1 MSDEIGNV
9 DNSSRLTSGLKAGGI
24 IIGIILLFTVFRP
37 FAIVGPGER
46 GIVTHFGKVQQEVL
60 GEGIHFRVPIYE
72 KISIMDCRV
81 QKEEV
86 DAAAVS
92 KDLQT
97 VTSKVALNFHVS
109 PNSSAR
115 LFQQVGFEFADRII
129 APIMQEAIKSAT
141 AKYTAE
147 ELVSKREAVAVGIR
161 DSIARRLLPYGIVV
175 DELNMTNFDFS
186 REFNAAIEQKQVAE
200 QNALKARRDLERI
213 KIEAEQQIAT
223 ANAEAQAFKLKS
235 QQLTPMMVE
244 MEKIKKWDGHYPTTM
259 VTSDKGAVP
268 IISVDK

>member
-1 MSDEIGNV
+1 MSDDLATINTP
-9 DNSSRLTSGLKAGGI
+9 SRLNNGIKIAGI
-24 IIGIILLFTVFRP
+24 IIAIILLMTVFRP

-46 GIVTHFGKVQQEVL
+46 GIVTHFGKVQKEVL
-60 GEGIHFRVPIYE
+60 GEGLHFRVPIYE
-72 KISIMDCRV
+72 KISIMDCKV

-97 VTSKVALNFHVS
+97 VTSKVALNYHVS
-109 PNSSAR
+109 PNASAR
-115 LFQQVGFEFADRII
+115 LFQQVGFEFPDRII
-129 APIMQEAIKSAT
+129 APIMQESIKSAT

-161 DSIARRLLPYGIVV
+161 ENISRRLLPYGLMV

-200 QNALKARRDLERI
+200 QNALKAKRDLERI
-213 KIEAEQQIAT
+213 KIEAEQQVAT
-223 ANAEAQAFKLKS
+223 ANAEAQAYKLKS

-244 MEKIKKWDGHYPTTM
+244 MEKIKKWDGHYPSTM
-259 VTSDKGAVP
+259 VTSGKGTMP
-268 IISVDK
+268 IINLPK